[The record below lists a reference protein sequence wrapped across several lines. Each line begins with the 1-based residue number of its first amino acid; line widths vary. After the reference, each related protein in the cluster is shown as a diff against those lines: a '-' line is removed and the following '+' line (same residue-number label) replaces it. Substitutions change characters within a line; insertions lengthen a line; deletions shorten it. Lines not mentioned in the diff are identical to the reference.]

1 MKAHRI
7 AILIGA
13 LALLT
18 ATSCIPR
25 ENPVS
30 SVRQINRGGQVPPRG
45 ISSHNVTGF
54 AMDAK
59 DLMWLGT
66 DRALLSYDGS
76 NSRVFSADASPAAI
90 PSGNILCMFND
101 SGRTVWIGS
110 DKGLHTYIRYS
121 RFKNY
126 LCDGEPLKNVTQI
139 TETSDKVLIVQADNE
154 YYRLDEEESLHHIS
168 SIPKRERRSQV
179 IPDDNGGIWV
189 VTPEQAVHYDRY
201 FSPSDSVL
209 VAGTLLNMD
218 VCSAR
223 ARDKMWVLQSSS
235 LTCID
240 INSGNVEY
248 CRDHFWPYKVDFIF
262 YEEPYLLIKSHRY
275 GIVAFDTVS
284 KTFVEDGLPYIPTYP
299 SSMDVNCMYHD
310 PMGNLWL
317 GYQHYG
323 AKCIAKE
330 QKDLYLL
337 NDNPLH
343 NETAGN
349 YINCL
354 TIGDDGMIWGSMNNT
369 LFRCGPYSEEVDDFS
384 VDALFGNQYLTDVV
398 IRKIIAE
405 KDRAWVLGNDFLGLV
420 ATDAPKLKVLE
431 KWNLAQSSVDCF
443 VYDNVCYV
451 TTDSQRILT
460 FDASDGSSGAFT
472 VSDDEYN
479 GSSRFLGVHDGRI
492 LLARNGFRI
501 FQIEPVSHRVM
512 HCPLD
517 STDAY
522 IDPGDVIV
530 ASFIHSEKLYLAPH
544 RGGAC
549 VLDLGSGKLER
560 IDCLSSLSISSITR
574 VSDDVLV
581 MGSQQGLVYYDSS
594 DSSVRVFKV
603 VLNDRNA
610 DFFTVNGIVK
620 SKNYVIVGSNDG
632 CIFVPPTISKVAV
645 DHHLS
650 VHNVTLQDERG
661 SYTVHL
667 PEDESLCVF
676 KHNHNSFE
684 IAFGTVGYDNQ
695 PISVQYKLEG
705 YNPEWINSTRNQIA
719 QYSKIPAG
727 KYKFKLREIQPYTS
741 NVLNESEMQ
750 IVINKAIWDTFWAYL
765 LYFCLAVAVI
775 WKVLQIREKIKS
787 DNMKISLAEQKNE
800 LEHRTN
806 QMNMMFFAN
815 IAHEFRNPLTIISA
829 PLASLLKDGSIS
841 EPAHKKLMAIS
852 ASANSMLKLI
862 DQMLDFNQ
870 LEMDVLKLCVGEH
883 DVTYELSKLMDT
895 FEESAK
901 PREISVNCSGAEDAF
916 VSLLDLDKFE
926 KILNNL
932 FTNALKHTPDGGEIN
947 LVFDDITREEAIA
960 QFDNPSLSSSRY
972 FLISI
977 TNNGKHIPE
986 DKIDNVFKRY
996 YQFLDATSHN
1006 YGWGRGIGLYYVQ
1019 RLVSIQQ
1026 GDIKVANVPEGVCFT
1041 FIIPTDREIFKD
1053 ADREDSRVHRILQIE
1068 IPREEK
1074 KPVAQ
1079 KPETEER
1086 RTLLI
1091 VDDDIQIGQYLR
1103 IVFEDKYKIVNK
1115 YSAEAALSDIGQIN
1129 PDLIIS
1135 DVVMGKMSGYEF
1147 CRTVKSDLMY
1157 SHIPFIL
1164 LTAKTDIEDSVSGL
1178 ECGANAYVTKPFSA
1192 EYLQA
1197 LVSSLLKNVEHI
1209 RASLN
1214 ANTETSMIEDS
1225 LSDQDKSFINELYQ
1239 LMDKHLSDA
1248 DLNVSTICDE
1258 LRISRSKFNYKL
1270 KGLTGSTPG
1279 AFFRQYKLN
1288 LAAKL
1293 LKEGKMN
1300 VSEISDMMGF
1310 ASISNFSASFKKM
1323 FGITPRDYK

>member
-1 MKAHRI
+1 MNRHCI
-7 AILIGA
+7 SLFLGA
-13 LALLT
+13 LVILT
-18 ATSCIPR
+18 VSSCVPR
-25 ENPVS
+25 ENTISPRSSSSSRVS
-30 SVRQINRGGQVPPRG
+30 PSVNGQYPL
-45 ISSHNVTGF
+45 NVSGF
-54 AMDAK
+54 AMDSK

-66 DRALLSYDGS
+66 GRALMSYDGF
-76 NSRVFSADASPAAI
+76 NNRPFNPGNGPMDL
-90 PSGNILCMFND
+90 PSGNVLSIFND
-101 SGRTVWIGS
+101 SERTVWIGT
-110 DKGLHTYIRYS
+110 DKGLCTYIRYN
-121 RFKNY
+121 RFRNY
-126 LCDGEPLKNVTQI
+126 LFEGEPLKDVTQI
-139 TETSDKVLIVQADNE
+139 SETSDGVLVVQADHK
-154 YYRLDEEESLHHIS
+154 YYRMDSDKALHFIP
-168 SIPKRERRSQV
+168 SIPKSETASQV

-189 VTPEQAVHYDRY
+189 ISKEQSVHFDRY
-201 FSPSDSVL
+201 FNPSDSVRTG
-209 VAGTLLNMD
+209 GTVDMLD
-218 VCSAR
+218 VCSTR
-223 ARDKMWVLQSSS
+223 ARDRIWVLQSSM

-240 INSGNVEY
+240 VNSGEVY
-248 CRDHFWPYKVDFIF
+248 YRRDHFWPYKVDFIF
-262 YEEPYLLIKSHRY
+262 YEEPYLLIKSGRY
-275 GIVAFDTVS
+275 GVVAFDPDS
-284 KTFVEDGLPYIPTYP
+284 KTFFSDDLPFIPKYP
-299 SSMDVNCMYHD
+299 STTDLTCMYHD
-310 PMGNLWL
+310 PTGNLWL

-323 AKCIAKE
+323 SQCITRE
-330 QKDLYLL
+330 QKDLLML

-343 NETAGN
+343 NGTSGIN
-349 YINCL
+349 INCITL
-354 TIGDDGMIWGSMNNT
+354 GEDGMIWGSTNNA
-369 LFRCGPYSEEVDDFS
+369 LFRCGPNSPKMDTFSIDD
-384 VDALFGNQYLTDVV
+384 LFGKPYLTDVN
-398 IRKIIAE
+398 IREVVAE
-405 KDRAWVLGNDFLGLV
+405 KERAWVLGEGFLGLLDTRQ
-420 ATDAPKLKVLE
+420 ASPKTLE
-431 KWNLAQSSVDCF
+431 KWEVALDAGDCL
-443 VYDNVCYV
+443 VYDGICYL
-451 TTDSQRILT
+451 TSDSQSILSI
-460 FDASDGSSGAFT
+460 DPDGNISSLP
-472 VSDDEYN
+472 VSAGEYN
-479 GSSRFLGVHDGRI
+479 SRSRFLGVDDGHI
-492 LLARNGFRI
+492 LLACDGLTI
-501 FQIEPVSHRVM
+501 YQIEPESGRM
-512 HCPLD
+512 MFFPID
-517 STDAY
+517 STSVKINPSDFVVGSCIQDRKVYMAMN
-522 IDPGDVIV
+522 
-530 ASFIHSEKLYLAPH
+530 L
-544 RGGAC
+544 GGVCA
-549 VLDLGSGKLER
+549 LDLDTGIIESIES
-560 IDCLSSLSISSITR
+560 LSSLLVSSIEG
-574 VSDDVLV
+574 VSGNVFV
-581 MGSQQGLVYYDSS
+581 MGSQQGVVYYDGN
-594 DSSVRVFKV
+594 DSSIRVFNV
-603 VLNDRNA
+603 VMNERDANP
-610 DFFTVNGIVK
+610 FTPNGIVK
-620 SKNYVIVGSNDG
+620 VKNSVIVGSNDG
-632 CIFVPPTISKVAV
+632 CIFIPPTVPKQAV

-650 VHNVTLQDERG
+650 VHGVTIRDKKG
-661 SYTVHL
+661 NYSVHL

-684 IAFGTVGYDNQ
+684 VSFGTVGYDNQ

-705 YNPEWINSTRNQIA
+705 YNPEWLNATRDQSA

-727 KYKFKLREIQPYTS
+727 KYTFKLREMQPYTT
-741 NVLNESEMQ
+741 NVLKECEMQ
-750 IVINKAIWDTFWAYL
+750 VIINKAPWNTFWAYL
-765 LYFCLAVAVI
+765 LYFCLTVATI
-775 WKVLQIREKIKS
+775 WTVMKIRERIKS
-787 DNMKISLAEQKNE
+787 DNVKLSLAEQKNE

-829 PLASLLKDGSIS
+829 PLASLLRDESIS
-841 EPAHKKLMAIS
+841 ASAYKKLKAIS

-901 PREISVNCSGAEDAF
+901 PREISVSCTGIEDSS
-916 VSLLDLDKFE
+916 VCLLDLDKFE

-947 LVFDDITREEAIA
+947 LAFDDITREEAIS

-977 TNNGKHIPE
+977 TNSGKHIPD

-996 YQFLDATSHN
+996 FQFLDATTHN

-1019 RLVSIQQ
+1019 RLIAIQQ

-1053 ADREDSRVHRILQIE
+1053 ADREDSRVHRILQID
-1068 IPREEK
+1068 IPKEEK
-1074 KPVAQ
+1074 KPVVQ
-1079 KPETEER
+1079 KTETEER
-1086 RTLLI
+1086 RTILV
-1091 VDDDIQIGQYLR
+1091 VDDDIQIGQYLK

-1135 DVVMGKMSGYEF
+1135 DVVMGKMSGYDF

-1197 LVSSLLKNVEHI
+1197 LVTSLLKNVEHI